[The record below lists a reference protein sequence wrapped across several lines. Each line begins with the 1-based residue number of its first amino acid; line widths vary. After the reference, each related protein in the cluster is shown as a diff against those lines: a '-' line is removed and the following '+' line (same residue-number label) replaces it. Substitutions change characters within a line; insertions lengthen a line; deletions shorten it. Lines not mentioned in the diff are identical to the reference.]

1 MKKSSISLAILFAIH
16 GQIAA
21 ADGRVMAEILVEGS
35 VLTASSKAMAGG
47 PLDAE
52 ELSGLGATADGGEL
66 MSNISGISVRR
77 IGGHGFDPVVRGQ
90 QQNRLNIVLD
100 GAFVHAGCPNRMDP
114 PSSYAAL
121 ETYDKVTIIKGG
133 QSVEH
138 GAGAPG
144 ATVLFDRTTQP
155 LAAGE
160 SQGKA
165 GATYKDNGGFK
176 KVYADGTIGFEQGY
190 LRLGASMAEADNYE
204 DGRGVEVRSGFKSK
218 NGSVIVGFTT
228 DNAQTL
234 ELGYEQNR
242 EDDVLFEGLGM
253 DTVTTENGALRMKY
267 HRVEGMDVEL
277 YSSEVDHDM
286 DNYTLRTNNGMKMRH
301 LTNSDTVGGKLS
313 QQFKVGASDWS
324 VGVDLKKQNR
334 DSLLSAG
341 MAGQA
346 SAATLFSYGW
356 PDAHVD
362 QVGLFAEAE
371 RPLNQQ
377 DALAYG
383 VRLDR
388 IDPSADKAS
397 LSVTHSMGG
406 AATASANDAYTAINL
421 NTAEAADTETNL
433 SGFARFSRAVDA
445 DSELFVA
452 LSRSVRTADATERYI
467 NNRKANAGVNTA
479 AWSWV
484 GNPALDPEK
493 HHQLEIG
500 GEGVVNGVN
509 WNSSLYYNN
518 VSDYILKYKSATT
531 TAYKNID
538 ANLWGYELGAG
549 RALSS
554 DLTISAD
561 LAFVHATNDTESK
574 AIGQIAPLNGS
585 ISLDYVM
592 SEWDLG
598 ARLRFAAEQDR
609 IDSDVDAGV
618 TSGYGVVDLY
628 ATRLLQSDTEL
639 KFGVDNL
646 FDKDYADHLNAESVL
661 DGTSVQVNEPGRSL
675 WVKANFRF

>member
-313 QQFKVGASDWS
+313 QQFKVGA
-324 VGVDLKKQNR
+324 
-334 DSLLSAG
+334 
-341 MAGQA
+341 
-346 SAATLFSYGW
+346 
-356 PDAHVD
+356 
-362 QVGLFAEAE
+362 
-371 RPLNQQ
+371 
-377 DALAYG
+377 
-383 VRLDR
+383 
-388 IDPSADKAS
+388 
-397 LSVTHSMGG
+397 
-406 AATASANDAYTAINL
+406 
-421 NTAEAADTETNL
+421 
-433 SGFARFSRAVDA
+433 
-445 DSELFVA
+445 
-452 LSRSVRTADATERYI
+452 
-467 NNRKANAGVNTA
+467 
-479 AWSWV
+479 
-484 GNPALDPEK
+484 
-493 HHQLEIG
+493 
-500 GEGVVNGVN
+500 
-509 WNSSLYYNN
+509 
-518 VSDYILKYKSATT
+518 
-531 TAYKNID
+531 
-538 ANLWGYELGAG
+538 
-549 RALSS
+549 
-554 DLTISAD
+554 
-561 LAFVHATNDTESK
+561 
-574 AIGQIAPLNGS
+574 
-585 ISLDYVM
+585 
-592 SEWDLG
+592 
-598 ARLRFAAEQDR
+598 
-609 IDSDVDAGV
+609 
-618 TSGYGVVDLY
+618 
-628 ATRLLQSDTEL
+628 
-639 KFGVDNL
+639 
-646 FDKDYADHLNAESVL
+646 
-661 DGTSVQVNEPGRSL
+661 
-675 WVKANFRF
+675 